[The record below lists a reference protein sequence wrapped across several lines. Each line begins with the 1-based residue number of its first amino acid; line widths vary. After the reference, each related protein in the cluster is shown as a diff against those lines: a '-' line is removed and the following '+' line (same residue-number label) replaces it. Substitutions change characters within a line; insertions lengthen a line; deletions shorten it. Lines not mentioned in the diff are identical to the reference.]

1 MKGNKLCLCF
11 LLAAGVGL
19 GAHAQN
25 KIAAPMKDVN
35 QVVDNTLDSLNVARS
50 ARPVS
55 GSNRKWRIFVTAT
68 ADGRKTHSSL

>member
-25 KIAAPMKDVN
+25 KNSCSDE
-35 QVVDNTLDSLNVARS
+35 
-50 ARPVS
+50 
-55 GSNRKWRIFVTAT
+55 GCE
-68 ADGRKTHSSL
+68 SSR

>member
-25 KIAAPMKDVN
+25 KIAAPVSYTHLDVYKR
-35 QVVDNTLDSLNVARS
+35 QQGCCMIIDK
-50 ARPVS
+50 P
-55 GSNRKWRIFVTAT
+55 
-68 ADGRKTHSSL
+68 

>member
-25 KIAAPMKDVN
+25 KIAAPN
-35 QVVDNTLDSLNVARS
+35 E
-50 ARPVS
+50 
-55 GSNRKWRIFVTAT
+55 GCE
-68 ADGRKTHSSL
+68 SSR

>member
-25 KIAAPMKDVN
+25 KIGEVDIRVTVSNEAFYTVQQPAAVFFAVSRFQHD
-35 QVVDNTLDSLNVARS
+35 LSLIHICD
-50 ARPVS
+50 
-55 GSNRKWRIFVTAT
+55 GS
-68 ADGRKTHSSL
+68 

>member
-25 KIAAPMKDVN
+25 KIAA
-35 QVVDNTLDSLNVARS
+35 Q
-50 ARPVS
+50 
-55 GSNRKWRIFVTAT
+55 I
-68 ADGRKTHSSL
+68 GRAHV